1 MNPLDDL
8 NSLNYTSSAADIDLA
23 PVDEPKYQDK
33 DDLSA
38 LEQVYKLLE
47 NRKAYYLSIE
57 AIDLN
62 DKSEALRTQLKD
74 NKRML
79 FHINEL
85 EQLITTTIRKVKETF
100 NNGQ

>member
-8 NSLNYTSSAADIDLA
+8 NSLNYTSSAADIDLSPIDTA
-23 PVDEPKYQDK
+23 KPQDQ

-38 LEQVYKLLE
+38 LEQVFLLLQ

-57 AIDLN
+57 AIDLK
-62 DKSEALRTQLKD
+62 DKSESLRTQLKD

-79 FHINEL
+79 FHITEL
-85 EQLITTTIRKVKETF
+85 EQLIQSTVRRVKETI
-100 NNGQ
+100 NGRQ